1 MLKIIIKSNEEQA
14 AEAEENDEFLFM
26 EKLIEE
32 RRTHIR
38 NEIIFTNYDFILNFK
53 SRTYTPMR

>member
-1 MLKIIIKSNEEQA
+1 MEESNKQKLTKTDK
-14 AEAEENDEFLFM
+14 NKQNLFM

-38 NEIIFTNYDFILNFK
+38 NEAKIIII
-53 SRTYTPMR
+53 